1 MSSEADDIFAEMMR
15 EEEEKLRMAAALYN
29 QKASKPASTANSTL
43 QRPSN
48 STMTNTTRNNTPTT
62 TTLNTGTASS
72 STPQIFVSS
81 EIESLL
87 QQPPQQILQN
97 LQRDINCLSS
107 SEKGKRVG
115 SLKKLKTLF
124 DVMEQRRDQIPIV
137 DYMKFFFSH
146 IYQPLIKLF
155 GNEAEYCRE
164 TSVKLILTFS
174 SYITVNEME
183 EALPFLMPILEERM
197 RGPKDKFMEESE
209 EVRHS
214 LVKLMKAIIEKCT
227 TKLEDPDYLQ
237 KIVYFIEK
245 AFEDFH
251 GVKAEASQ
259 CVISLCRCIRESMI
273 KLFSGSLIK
282 HILPYLKHQRYS
294 VRSDV
299 LDAIKYLVACGS
311 VEILEDLHAPL
322 KELCLDRSNV
332 VRQKVLDVIVDW
344 ALNLRDKYSF
354 QHNFA
359 YYLLLLSSDEI
370 SSIAK
375 SAFDY
380 LIEMGRQYER
390 DYEDEVNEIRMYD
403 ENENT
408 PMKSIMYQSQER
420 LPPLP
425 SVLTQRPLLGARLLA
440 GKKHLSKI
448 VTYLLEDFEDWSL
461 PRRICASKSMQICI
475 ILAERNI
482 TQHLDKILLTLFNSC
497 GDEEKDL
504 REESQRCISL
514 IGYFVEPETYLSIV
528 YNNSRPEY
536 AASPKFLSTVLRC
549 LALMLQ
555 HGDATLVN
563 HSLMG
568 ILSKMS
574 AQHLIYNDEPNV
586 KLNVLNVMYACMENG
601 SVQHLE
607 AGFEIFLI
615 ILKICSQPNTI
626 EAVSKSGLEV
636 LQKEAA
642 TLQLQSTEELYA
654 VFFEKALG
662 NLTQD
667 VNSWDKLSPNFYS
680 FEALLKNAPKS
691 TVQYFDKVLE
701 IFSMYLT
708 PDRDPIMILR
718 LLSVLNS
725 ILYSCGMEISQTQL
739 QFILSQFIYPNSKW
753 RSGRVYADVRKA
765 AISCFS
771 CILRQKLCTNVEC
784 IQSFASESQFDHLMS
799 CMDDDFDP
807 SLRALCVKI
816 MIDYLDYCYQYL
828 SDKQWDNL
836 CTEMRNRMED
846 ENDMVRTFTATSMAH
861 LLLYLPAHL
870 ADQATAMFFCLST
883 HMDDPNV
890 EIRKACYQAFKT
902 IIENYKRNQHLSY
915 IKDRLDVIS
924 KQLTSFMN
932 AAIHIRSDYDIPYS
946 TLLN

>member
-1 MSSEADDIFAEMMR
+1 MSNEADDIFAEMMR
-15 EEEEKLRMAAALYN
+15 EEKEKLRMAAALYN
-29 QKASKPASTANSTL
+29 QKSSKPSSGGSL
-43 QRPSN
+43 Q
-48 STMTNTTRNNTPTT
+48 TTN
-62 TTLNTGTASS
+62 TASS
-72 STPQIFVSS
+72 SFSSSNQKPHATTMVSNKTSSTQQTFVSS

-124 DVMEQRRDQIPIV
+124 DVMEQRKDQLPIV

-164 TSVKLILTFS
+164 TSVKLILMFS
-174 SYITVNEME
+174 NYITVNEME
-183 EALPFLMPILEERM
+183 EALPFLIPILEERM
-197 RGPKDKFMEESE
+197 RGPKEKFAEESE

-237 KIVYFIEK
+237 KIVYFLEK

-251 GVKAEASQ
+251 GVKAEASR
-259 CVISLCRCIRESMI
+259 CVISLCQCIRESMT
-273 KLFSGSLIK
+273 KLFSGTLIK
-282 HILPYLKHQRYS
+282 HIIPYLRHQRYS

-299 LDAIKYLVACGS
+299 LDAIKYLAACGS
-311 VEILEDLHAPL
+311 AEILEDLHAPL

-332 VRQKVLDVIVDW
+332 VRQKVLDVVVDW

-380 LIEMGRQYER
+380 LMEMGRQYER

-408 PMKSIMYQSQER
+408 PMKSVIYQNQEQ

-448 VTYLLEDFEDWSL
+448 ITYLLEDFEDWSM
-461 PRRICASKSMQICI
+461 PRRICAAKSMQICI
-475 ILAERNI
+475 VLAERNI
-482 TQHLDKILLTLFNSC
+482 TQHLDKILLILFNSC

-504 REESQRCISL
+504 REESQRCVSL
-514 IGYFVEPETYLSIV
+514 IGYFVEPETYLNIV

-549 LALMLQ
+549 LSLMLQ

-563 HSLMG
+563 HSLPG
-568 ILSKMS
+568 ILNRMS
-574 AQHLIYNDEPNV
+574 AQHLLYNDEANV
-586 KLNVLNVMYACMENG
+586 KVNVLNVIYSCLENG
-601 SVQHLE
+601 SVQNLE
-607 AGFEIFLI
+607 TGFEIFLI

-626 EAVSKSGLEV
+626 EQVSKSGLEV
-636 LQKEAA
+636 LQKEA
-642 TLQLQSTEELYA
+642 TILQLHSTEELYA
-654 VFFEKALG
+654 LYFERALG

-667 VNSWDKLSPNFYS
+667 VNSWDKLSPHFYS

-691 TVQYFDKVLE
+691 TVQYLDKVLK

-708 PDRDPIMILR
+708 PDRDPVMILR

-725 ILYSCGMEISQTQL
+725 ILYSCGTEISQNHLQL
-739 QFILSQFIYPNSKW
+739 ILSRFIYPNSKW
-753 RSGRVYADVRKA
+753 RSGRVYVDVRKA

-771 CILRQKLCTNVEC
+771 CILRQKLCTDSEC
-784 IQSFASESQFDHLMS
+784 IQSFASESQFDNLMS

-807 SLRALCVKI
+807 SLRQLCVKI
-816 MIDYLDYCYQYL
+816 MMDYLDYCYQYL

-836 CTEMRNRMED
+836 CTELRNRMED
-846 ENDMVRTFTATSMAH
+846 ENDMVRIFTTASIAH

-870 ADQATAMFFCLST
+870 VDQATAMFFCLST

-902 IIENYKRNQHLSY
+902 IIENYKKNQHLNY
-915 IKDRLDVIS
+915 IKDRLDVIT

-932 AAIHIRSDYDIPYS
+932 AAIHIRSDYDIPYA